1 MRSEGIGGGFAAAYG
16 ILKAMEDAGRIRRG
30 YFVAGLGAAQ
40 FALPGAVDRLRA
52 ARERTEEP
60 HAVVLAAT
68 DPANPYGAALSWPDR
83 AEGRKPMRTAGAVV
97 VLVDGRIA
105 GWLGRGEEQLL
116 TFVSDE
122 ADAESTRKALASALA
137 AEVGPDRRTT
147 LFIQSVDGAP
157 VDESPLAEALHE
169 AGFARTPRGY
179 LRRVAR
185 A

>member
-1 MRSEGIGGGFAAAYG
+1 
-16 ILKAMEDAGRIRRG
+16 
-30 YFVAGLGAAQ
+30 

-68 DPANPYGAALSWPDR
+68 DPANPYGAALSWPER
-83 AEGRKPMRTAGAVV
+83 PEGRKPMRTAGALV

-116 TFVSDE
+116 TFVADE
-122 ADAESTRKALASALA
+122 ADAEPTRKALATALA

-147 LFIQSVDGAP
+147 LFTRTCACRGSGTSTDRVSAGG
-157 VDESPLAEALHE
+157 SRRRRRALSS
-169 AGFARTPRGY
+169 ARTNTS
-179 LRRVAR
+179 RRAKR
-185 A
+185 RPSSSS

>member
-1 MRSEGIGGGFAAAYG
+1 
-16 ILKAMEDAGRIRRG
+16 
-30 YFVAGLGAAQ
+30 YFVVGLGAAQ

-52 ARERTEEP
+52 ARESSTDEP

-68 DPANPYGAALSWPDR
+68 DPANPYGAALSWPER
-83 AEGRKPMRTAGAVV
+83 AEGRKPMRTAGALVI
-97 VLVDGRIA
+97 LVDGRLA

-116 TFVSDE
+116 TFVADE
-122 ADAESTRKALASALA
+122 ADAEPTRHALAAALA

-157 VDESPLAEALHE
+157 VDESPLADPLRE

-179 LRRVAR
+179 LRRVSR
-185 A
+185 V